1 MLNASFPWRTHTV
14 VVKIY
19 WYTDTQVAHQ
29 LLNGRPA
36 IRGLR
41 RQFSLDQGSNYYVTP
56 VSSKSV
62 ISRMPYS
69 EETLGEH
76 FVTITP
82 AQVASSSSSLEK
94 SGSTVVVAADTTLLH
109 QAKSLDSATPS
120 TSGNSSGTLPD
131 NNEHPGSS
139 SKFSRLSPRSI
150 KTFVKSSSLPVVEES
165 IEQSEPK

>member
-1 MLNASFPWRTHTV
+1 MHVCHSLS
-14 VVKIY
+14 
-19 WYTDTQVAHQ
+19 QVAHQ

-41 RQFSLDQGSNYYVTP
+41 RQFSLDQGSNYYVNP
-56 VSSKSV
+56 AQSKAA

-69 EETLGEH
+69 EETFGTAAGEH

-82 AQVASSSSSLEK
+82 AQVTPEK
-94 SGSTVVVAADTTLLH
+94 SSNPIVAAVAVADTHLH

-120 TSGNSSGTLPD
+120 TSNASSSTLAD
-131 NNEHPGSS
+131 NNDLSSPS
-139 SKFSRLSPRSI
+139 SKLSRLSPRSI
-150 KTFVKSSSLPVVEES
+150 KTFVKSSSLPVVDES